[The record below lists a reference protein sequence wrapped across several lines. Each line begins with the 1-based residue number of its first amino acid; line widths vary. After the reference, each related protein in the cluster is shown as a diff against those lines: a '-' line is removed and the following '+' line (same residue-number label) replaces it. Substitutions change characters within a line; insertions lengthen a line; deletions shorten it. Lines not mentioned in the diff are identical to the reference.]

1 MQCNDYFYSR
11 YFGSPF
17 TLSGMTPHW
26 PTDYL
31 CGCCHTWLLQL
42 GSLSTITPSESS
54 LFYYWTFIC
63 FSLYHCKS
71 LPIFQRLNFYF
82 LWSFPLLQRLH
93 HLLISFSH
101 QSLYWFSST
110 FSNFSFLLALIR
122 GSMKILEGFCK
133 SVLRSWWTN
142 YYYLTYIYYSYGNT
156 IKTVWNNN
164 KIYGFN
170 GIKSTDYDLKGGKSC
185 PPCEL
190 VPCTPSPWKL
200 ELAVNPCC

>member
-110 FSNFSFLLALIR
+110 FSNFSFLLAWKYLKVSANQSSEVNELIITT
-122 GSMKILEGFCK
+122 ILTFIILMAIQSRQYETITK
-133 SVLRSWWTN
+133 YMVLM
-142 YYYLTYIYYSYGNT
+142 
-156 IKTVWNNN
+156 
-164 KIYGFN
+164 
-170 GIKSTDYDLKGGKSC
+170 
-185 PPCEL
+185 E
-190 VPCTPSPWKL
+190 
-200 ELAVNPCC
+200 